1 MPPPLTLPD
10 TLRKLLPASL
20 TTVSSQVELHKG
32 DRLFLQRQRP
42 KHMYFVVVGEIVLER
57 TGEQGHALVLQRVRQ
72 GFLAEASLQP
82 AKPRPKRLKVIK
94 AKTGAE
100 RMKAATA
107 KASGGGGQVITGV
120 SPQEGAEA
128 IFKLLLDEG
137 VLRNGMDPISFLRYL
152 KKLQNRDLAL
162 DHQRRAGWRH
172 PAE

>member
-72 GFLAEASLQP
+72 GFLAEASLQSVSYHCD
-82 AKPRPKRLKVIK
+82 AVVAHRAKRL
-94 AKTGAE
+94 
-100 RMKAATA
+100 
-107 KASGGGGQVITGV
+107 SC
-120 SPQEGAEA
+120 P
-128 IFKLLLDEG
+128 
-137 VLRNGMDPISFLRYL
+137 
-152 KKLQNRDLAL
+152 
-162 DHQRRAGWRH
+162 
-172 PAE
+172 